1 MKKILRLTL
10 GVIFAVGFLALM
22 FQHVDYHRMLQAM
35 QHTDP
40 IWLCYAVLAFFFGY
54 ACRIERWRVMLLAQ
68 NPKLQWRHCAGPL
81 FASVAMNNILPFRAG
96 DLVRAFG
103 FNKRLGITAAVSL
116 TTFAIERLLDLLM
129 VIFLLGISLC
139 YFSLDS
145 SHLIGYGGTSLLL
158 AGAAIFLI
166 LLYPQLFF
174 PIAYYLARL
183 LQQAVPK
190 LGSRIHQLLEN
201 VFNALTYV
209 SSGMVM
215 LRLLIWSA
223 VAWFAEACVFWFVAL
238 ALPSLENPAP
248 SWLAVSVGTL
258 STAIPSTPGYV
269 GTFDYF
275 TAQAMM
281 LFGNTDAAAAAYA
294 FLVHAVLWLPASL
307 FGGAY
312 LILRPTGHVS
322 LEGTT

>member
-1 MKKILRLTL
+1 MKKHLRLAFGLTL
-10 GVIFAVGFLALM
+10 TVLFLVLM
-22 FQHVDYHRMLQAM
+22 FQHMDLSRMMHAM
-35 QHTDP
+35 KHADP
-40 IWLCYAVLAFFFGY
+40 VWLFYAVLAFFFGY
-54 ACRIERWRVMLLAQ
+54 ACRIERWRVMLKSQ
-68 NPKLQWRHCAGPL
+68 NPTLSWRSCAGPL

-129 VIFLLGISLC
+129 VIFLLGLSLC
-139 YFSLDS
+139 YFSVDS

-158 AGAAIFLI
+158 GGAAILLA
-166 LLYPQLFF
+166 LLYPQLFS
-174 PIAYYLARL
+174 PLAFALAKFAQKSMPL
-183 LQQAVPK
+183 LG
-190 LGSRIHQLLEN
+190 LRIHQQLEHI
-201 VFNALTYV
+201 FQALTYV
-209 SSGMVM
+209 SSGTVM
-215 LRLLIWSA
+215 LRLFVWSA
-223 VAWFAEACVFWFVAL
+223 IAWFAEACVFWFVAL

-248 SWLAVSVGTL
+248 SWLAVAVGTL

-281 LFGNTDAAAAAYA
+281 LFGNTDTASAAYA

-307 FGGAY
+307 LGGAY
-312 LILRPTGHVS
+312 LILRPTGHLP